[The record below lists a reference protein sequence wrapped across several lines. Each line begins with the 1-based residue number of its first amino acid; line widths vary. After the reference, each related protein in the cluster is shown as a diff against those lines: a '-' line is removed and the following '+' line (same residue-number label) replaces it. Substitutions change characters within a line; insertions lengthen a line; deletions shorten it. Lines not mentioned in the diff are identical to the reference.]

1 MEKTK
6 EVKRCR
12 QFNAT
17 LPGMKASTLDAVSN
31 STPRRDE
38 CVGVWKNC
46 LPPVG
51 LTNRERFLNACLSRP
66 VDHPPIW
73 LMRQAGRVLPE
84 YRALKEKY
92 SFLELVQTPELA
104 AEVTLQ
110 PIRRFDFDAAILF
123 SDILVVA
130 EALGQAY
137 RFRETGGVEMA
148 FSLASAED
156 IDRLNPALIRERLA
170 YVSHAIPM
178 IKQQLGGRT
187 ALIGFAGSPWT
198 LANFMM
204 EGGSAKE
211 HAKAKMLFYSNPRL
225 FSKFLEKLTVAV
237 TEFLQL
243 QIDAGVDAIQI
254 FDSLGGVLSENI
266 YAPASAR
273 WITNIIAAL
282 EGQVPVIV
290 FAKGANGSWD
300 ALRKTKPNV
309 LSVDWT
315 VRLAEVRKFLP
326 EAIGLQGNL
335 DPMVL
340 NTTPKIVAQETRC
353 LLAEMRGR
361 NGYIVNLGHG
371 VPPTAKLE
379 NIEAL
384 VTTVRNPQ

>member
-1 MEKTK
+1 M
-6 EVKRCR
+6 
-12 QFNAT
+12 NAN
-17 LPGMKASTLDAVSN
+17 TLDVISN
-31 STPRRDE
+31 SANRRDE
-38 CVGVWKNC
+38 CVGLWEKC
-46 LPPVG
+46 LTPAK
-51 LTNRERFLNACLSRP
+51 LTNRQRFLNACRCQP
-66 VDHPPIW
+66 VDHPPVW

-92 SFLELVQTPELA
+92 SFLDLVQTPELA
-104 AEVTLQ
+104 TEVTLQ

-137 RFRETGGVEMA
+137 RFRDTGGVEMA

-156 IDRLNPALIRERLA
+156 IDRLNPAVIRERLA
-170 YVSHAIPM
+170 YVSRAIPM
-178 IKQQLGGRT
+178 IKQQLGDRT

-211 HAKAKMLFYSNPRL
+211 HTKAKTLFYSNPRL

-315 VRLAEVRKFLP
+315 VRLANVGKVLP
-326 EAIGLQGNL
+326 ESIGLQGNL
-335 DPMVL
+335 DPVVL

-353 LLAEMRGR
+353 LLAEMHGR